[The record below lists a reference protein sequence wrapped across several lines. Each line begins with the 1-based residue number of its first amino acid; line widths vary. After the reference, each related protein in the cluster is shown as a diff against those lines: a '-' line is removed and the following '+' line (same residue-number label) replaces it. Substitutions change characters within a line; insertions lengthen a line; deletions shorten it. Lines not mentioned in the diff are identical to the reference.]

1 MELVGVLGW
10 VTVTSWE
17 GISWMLSRG
26 GESFWGVGVGVW
38 VGIGGWGWGW
48 AWGVRGFVEMNFAF
62 LKIVSI
68 SLSESWD
75 DGVVYCP
82 VLRARWMNWFL
93 ISLVSAS
100 FSSISFRRKC
110 MSVSLLAMIFIS
122 SSSVGF
128 RGLKFT
134 DLAGAPGLAFDFC
147 RNV

>member
-1 MELVGVLGW
+1 
-10 VTVTSWE
+10 
-17 GISWMLSRG
+17 MLSRG
-26 GESFWGVGVGVW
+26 GESFWGVGEWVWVWLGFGVW
-38 VGIGGWGWGW
+38 GLGG
-48 AWGVRGFVEMNFAF
+48 RGFVEMNFAF

-75 DGVVYCP
+75 DGLVYCP

-134 DLAGAPGLAFDFC
+134 DLAGAPGLGFNFG
-147 RNV
+147 RNVRFLIVP